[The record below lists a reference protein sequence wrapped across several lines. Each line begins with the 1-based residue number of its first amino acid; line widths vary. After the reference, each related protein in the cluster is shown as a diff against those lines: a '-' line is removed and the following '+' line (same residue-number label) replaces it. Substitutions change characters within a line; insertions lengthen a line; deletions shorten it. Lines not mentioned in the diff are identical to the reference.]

1 LIWCNELPP
10 DTIGS
15 DDFGFLSRAQG
26 GTPGSNS
33 REEDLLLINI
43 GLLELENIKLL
54 KVLEERDNVSF

>member
-1 LIWCNELPP
+1 LIWCSELPP
-10 DTIGS
+10 DTVGS

-26 GTPGSNS
+26 GTPGSSS

-54 KVLEERDNVSF
+54 KVLEERDIVSF